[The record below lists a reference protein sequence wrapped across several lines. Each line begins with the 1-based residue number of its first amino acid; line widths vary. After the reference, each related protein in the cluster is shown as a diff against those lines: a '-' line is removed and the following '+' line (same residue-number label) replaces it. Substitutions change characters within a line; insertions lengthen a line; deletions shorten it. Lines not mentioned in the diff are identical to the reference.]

1 METQTVRPPAESPST
16 SSKSMFK
23 RLLVALDGSDNSARA
38 SQIALQLAE
47 KLKADLIVLHAI
59 IPPALYY
66 HSEISPE
73 GPVIEPP
80 THEKEIDL
88 YLEYA
93 RRVARGIVDGTVSEA
108 KKRGITVKADIPE
121 ATTSVV
127 EAIVNQAVEENA
139 DLIIVG
145 TRGLGGFK
153 KLILGSVSGGVVDHA
168 HCPVLVIR

>member
-1 METQTVRPPAESPST
+1 MQTGVVESNGNPNGRPPSQTTPT
-16 SSKSMFK
+16 SSKSVFK
-23 RLLVALDGSDNSARA
+23 RILVALDGSENSARA
-38 SQIALQLAE
+38 SRAALELAE
-47 KLKADLIVLHAI
+47 KLRADLLVLHAI

-66 HSEISPE
+66 HTESSSE

-88 YLEYA
+88 YLDYA

-108 KKRGITVKADIPE
+108 KKRGITVKADIPD

-127 EAIVNQAVEENA
+127 ETIVNQAVKENA

-145 TRGLGGFK
+145 T
-153 KLILGSVSGGVVDHA
+153 
-168 HCPVLVIR
+168 

>member
-1 METQTVRPPAESPST
+1 MQTQTIKPPSQSTPT

-23 RLLVALDGSDNSARA
+23 RILVALDGSENSSRA
-38 SQIALQLAE
+38 SQVALELAE
-47 KLKADLIVLHAI
+47 KLKAELVVLHAI

-66 HSEISPE
+66 HTEISSE

-93 RRVARGIVDGTVSEA
+93 RTVGRGIVDGTVSEA
-108 KKRGITVKADIPE
+108 KKRGIVVKAEIPE
-121 ATTSVV
+121 ATSSVV
-127 EAIVNQAVEENA
+127 ETIVNQAVKENA

-153 KLILGSVSGGVVDHA
+153 KLILGSVSNGVVSHA

>member
-1 METQTVRPPAESPST
+1 MEAQTVRPPSQTSPAPT
-16 SSKSMFK
+16 KTMFK
-23 RLLVALDGSDNSARA
+23 RILVALDGSENSARA
-38 SQIALQLAE
+38 SQAAIELAE
-47 KLKADLIVLHAI
+47 KLRAELTVLHAI
-59 IPPALYY
+59 TPPALYY
-66 HSEISPE
+66 HTEISPE

-93 RRVARGIVDGTVSEA
+93 RRVAQGIVDGTLSES
-108 KKRGITVKADIPE
+108 KKRGIAVKADIPE

-127 EAIVNQAVEENA
+127 ETIVNHALKENS

-153 KLILGSVSGGVVDHA
+153 KLLLGSVSSGVVDHA

>member
-1 METQTVRPPAESPST
+1 
-16 SSKSMFK
+16 MFK
-23 RLLVALDGSDNSARA
+23 RLLVALDGSENSARA
-38 SQIALQLAE
+38 SQAALELAE
-47 KLKADLIVLHAI
+47 KLKAELIVLHAV

-66 HSEISPE
+66 HTEISPE

-88 YLEYA
+88 YIEYA
-93 RRVARGIVDGTVSEA
+93 RRVASGIVDGTVSEA

-127 EAIVNQAVEENA
+127 ETVINQAAKENA

-153 KLILGSVSGGVVDHA
+153 KLLLGSVSSGVLDHA
-168 HCPVLVIR
+168 HCPVLVVR